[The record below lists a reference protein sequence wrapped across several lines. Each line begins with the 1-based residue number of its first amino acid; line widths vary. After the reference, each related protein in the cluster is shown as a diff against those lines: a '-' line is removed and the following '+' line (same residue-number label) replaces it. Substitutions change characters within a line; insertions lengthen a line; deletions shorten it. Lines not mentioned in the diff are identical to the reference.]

1 MQLVLAF
8 NVGDG
13 CTYSADV
20 RLPFEYASAEL
31 AYIDLE
37 DAIKQADHEA
47 RTKRDW
53 RLADFTFAG
62 HELRSPDFIIDGTL
76 YMPEIW
82 TIDEWFKHE
91 SKS

>member
-1 MQLVLAF
+1 MRLVLAF

-20 RLPFEYASAEL
+20 RLPFEYDSAEQ
-31 AYIDLE
+31 AYVDLQR
-37 DAIKQADHEA
+37 AIFAAQHEVLI
-47 RTKRDW
+47 KRDW

-62 HELRSPDFIIDGTL
+62 HELRTSDFIIEGNL
-76 YMPEIW
+76 YMPDIW
-82 TIDEWFKHE
+82 TIDEWFQHE